1 MAFPQL
7 ELRGLVSGAQKT
19 GKTGKRQDF
28 QGLLGVL
35 LGRAKLSESHNRRV
49 IKSFWAPGKLGFA
62 SRFLIAPHNPEELSP

>member
-28 QGLLGVL
+28 QGLFGGFRLAVGPKSQRCLVV
-35 LGRAKLSESHNRRV
+35 AKLSESHNPRV
-49 IKSFWAPGKLGFA
+49 IKSF
-62 SRFLIAPHNPEELSP
+62 